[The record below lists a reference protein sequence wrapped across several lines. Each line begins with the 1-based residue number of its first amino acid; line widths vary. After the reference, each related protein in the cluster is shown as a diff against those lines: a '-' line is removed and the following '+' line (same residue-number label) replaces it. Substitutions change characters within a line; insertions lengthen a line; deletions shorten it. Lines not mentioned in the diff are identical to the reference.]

1 MKKGWGF
8 LVFCCIFPALL
19 FLSTAVQAQQGT
31 IVGTVYSSYE
41 IETDDGVGAEPRG
54 LLLDLLEGDVLGAL
68 ELGLVRRR
76 PSADDVADAREDMG
90 EELVLLDGARVSVA
104 GIIDEIDG
112 DYAITVTSFRELA
125 EEIPEDENLEDE
137 PMEDEYQEE
146 ELPED
151 MEEQ

>member
-8 LVFCCIFPALL
+8 LVFCCIFPTLV

-41 IETDDGVGAEPRG
+41 IETDDGRIYV
-54 LLLDLLEGDVLGAL
+54 V
-68 ELGLVRRR
+68 
-76 PSADDVADAREDMG
+76 VADDMG
-90 EELVLLDGARVSVA
+90 EELVMLDGARVSVT

-112 DYAITVTSFRELA
+112 DYAITVTSFRELV
-125 EEIPEDENLEDE
+125 EEIPEEENLEDE
-137 PMEDEYQEE
+137 PLEDEYQEE